1 MRKTLAIAVFSLAVA
16 CWVVAQ
22 TPGQEQITNGPTV
35 ESVTSNSAV
44 IAWSTNAGGGSIV
57 KYGTDQNNLNQT
69 AQSPYEKGGG
79 THRVT
84 LKNLQPGTTYYYQ
97 VVSAQGQGTGT
108 QAQSQVGQFTTSGQG
123 QAAGAGGTKV
133 PLYRAYN
140 PSTGNHLFT
149 DSYKE
154 EQNAITKLGY
164 KAEGI
169 DGYLDKTQRPGTE
182 PLYRL
187 RGPNGD
193 HLYTTN
199 PAQRQQAL
207 QQGYKDEGVA
217 GYVSASAQPNTAPLY
232 GMVDPKNGEH
242 FYTTSATERQQDISK
257 GWKDEGVI
265 GYVWNG

>member
-1 MRKTLAIAVFSLAVA
+1 MRKTLAIAIFSLAVS
-16 CWVVAQ
+16 CWVLAQ

-35 ESVTSNSAV
+35 ESINGNAAV
-44 IAWSTNAGGGSIV
+44 IAWSTNTGGSSVV
-57 KYGTDQNNLNQT
+57 KYGTDPNNLNQT

-79 THRVT
+79 THRVH
-84 LKNLQPGTTYYYQ
+84 LKDLKPNTTYYYQ
-97 VVSAQGQGTGT
+97 VVSGHGQGTGT
-108 QAQSQVGQFTTSGQG
+108 QAQSQVGQFTTSAQG

-149 DSYKE
+149 DSYQE
-154 EQNAITKLGY
+154 YQNAVKNLGY
-164 KAEGI
+164 RNEGV
-169 DGYLDKTQRPGTE
+169 DGYLEKTQRPGTE
-182 PLYRL
+182 PVYRML
-187 RGPNGD
+187 GPKGD

-199 PAQRQQAL
+199 PSQRQQAQ

-217 GYVSASAQPNTAPLY
+217 GYVATSAQPNTAPLY
-232 GMVDPKNGEH
+232 AMVDPNSGEH
-242 FYTTSATERQQDISK
+242 FYTTNPTERQQDLSK